1 MQVSKRLLTVG
12 LAVGLASGAAWVAFA
27 QSPTPE
33 VLGNNEGIFVD
44 SKNFNISKGKSKTD
58 PAAQI
63 AKLNAKEVGP
73 GAIIFRSGDKLYLAD
88 GTPPG
93 ASARQGM
100 KDFQDTFT
108 MMKDFQ
114 DTFTMMK

>member
-1 MQVSKRLLTVG
+1 MKVSNRILIAG
-12 LAVGLASGAAWVAFA
+12 LAVGLVSGAWAALA
-27 QSPTPE
+27 QQPE

-44 SKNFNISKGKSKTD
+44 SKSFNINKGKAKVD

-73 GAIIFRSGDKLYLAD
+73 GAIIFRSGDKLYIAD

-108 MMKDFQ
+108 MMK
-114 DTFTMMK
+114 